1 VSRHKDTSPR
11 ELAIARQY
19 GQRTLTALTELLRL
33 TGIGAR
39 LVDRGH
45 DWYVADPENVP
56 GLASERLIIKVGE
69 SVSRVDEKFQ
79 KDHPEVPWRVI
90 KDMRNR
96 LTHYYEATDYE
107 IVWSTLAVDFPEI
120 SAMIRSVLARPPS

>member
-1 VSRHKDTSPR
+1 VSREND
-11 ELAIARQY
+11 AIARQY
-19 GQRTLTALTELLRL
+19 GQRTLTALTELVRL
-33 TGIGAR
+33 TEIGAR

-45 DWYVADPENVP
+45 DWYVGDPENVP
-56 GLASERLIIKVGE
+56 GFACESLIIKVGE
-69 SVSRVDEKFQ
+69 NVSRVDEKFE

-107 IVWSTLAVDFPEI
+107 IVWSTLEVDFPDI
-120 SAMIRSVLARPPS
+120 SAMIRPLLCRAPS